1 MSDDQSPD
9 HEVEQEEL
17 EFKALSENW
26 LTLTEFLEN
35 FCNMNLSVMS
45 DKVRQL
51 RGEILKGIEA
61 YARRLSGVIPKVKK
75 EDRVK
80 IELNGRQ
87 TSEDS
92 TGIDSSDDT
101 DEDKTIRKLV
111 KRLDNRNLP
120 KLGNFDENS
129 GLHLEDYLKR
139 FENYCREM
147 YRGSSDLWIG
157 ELEDRLTGRAL
168 EGLLTV
174 KQDDEGYKR
183 TKERLLKWY
192 EEERELRVAKARKKF
207 QNASMKNNESIF
219 LYSNRLLSLFKVAYP
234 SKQADKSTNL
244 IYKFQQT
251 VPKAFKS
258 ILNNQIVSIRIKD
271 ETVLYSQLQKC
282 ARIFELNAG
291 REEEDEESG
300 KEEIVIN
307 LGQTRDRHTAREGK
321 AYGQHSRQGREGQF
335 GEQDQ
340 WNRNWRE
347 RPNVTRDQGNSV
359 TRGRYDWKNYQP
371 RNEEVQIQKTPQY
384 NHLERYTNW
393 SNRPPITL
401 HDPCTCCGR
410 YGHSIET
417 CRTFHR
423 LCYKCGGEGHFA
435 RDCKINRERKISTPS
450 YPNERRQRPRTMSA
464 SQAATTN
471 LNGQPPH

>member
-51 RGEILKGIEA
+51 RGEILKGIEG
-61 YARRLSGVIPKVKK
+61 YAKRLSGVIPKVKR
-75 EDRVK
+75 EDKVK

-120 KLGNFDENS
+120 KLGNYDENS

-207 QNASMKNNESIF
+207 QNAIF

-251 VPKAFKS
+251 VPKAFKN
-258 ILNNQIVSIRIKD
+258 L
-271 ETVLYSQLQKC
+271 LC
-282 ARIFELNAG
+282 AR
-291 REEEDEESG
+291 
-300 KEEIVIN
+300 K
-307 LGQTRDRHTAREGK
+307 
-321 AYGQHSRQGREGQF
+321 
-335 GEQDQ
+335 
-340 WNRNWRE
+340 
-347 RPNVTRDQGNSV
+347 
-359 TRGRYDWKNYQP
+359 
-371 RNEEVQIQKTPQY
+371 
-384 NHLERYTNW
+384 
-393 SNRPPITL
+393 
-401 HDPCTCCGR
+401 
-410 YGHSIET
+410 
-417 CRTFHR
+417 
-423 LCYKCGGEGHFA
+423 
-435 RDCKINRERKISTPS
+435 
-450 YPNERRQRPRTMSA
+450 
-464 SQAATTN
+464 
-471 LNGQPPH
+471 